1 MKKSHTYM
9 MANKNNTVIY
19 AGVTSNIS
27 KRVWQHKNKVY
38 KGFTSKYNCDK
49 LVFYLEFSDIRDAI
63 AYEKKLKAGSRAAK
77 VKLINE
83 MNPEWKDLSEGW
95 ILTPD

>member
-1 MKKSHTYM
+1 MKKSYTYM

-38 KGFTSKYNCDK
+38 KGFTSRYNCDK

-83 MNPEWKDLSEGW
+83 MNPDWKDLAEGW

>member
-1 MKKSHTYM
+1 MKKPYTYM

-38 KGFTSKYNCDK
+38 KGFTSRYNCDK
-49 LVFYLEFSDIRDAI
+49 LVFYREFSDIRDAI
-63 AYEKKLKAGSRAAK
+63 AYEKKLKAGSRVAK